1 MSTITDKYG
10 SFKKRIQSK
19 HAELLPNAS
28 YTIWDGLFSPEKY
41 ANSLFRVLV
50 MNREPYDIDKD
61 SYDLVDTIQNDIK
74 NGNPFWVNQN
84 TLKNNLRDMLAVTS
98 FLSDVNINAIDD
110 ATIENRIKE
119 YHESDDAFN
128 QALSRIGYINIKKS
142 NGRKKSNSKDLRENA
157 MLIWDVLQSQISFF
171 NPSLIIGGNIVDKI
185 LNHKASQ
192 INWGENLY
200 TESKYIKVFTLKIG
214 AKTFPFIDS
223 YHLSATC
230 YGKKGNR
237 KPMSEYYK
245 EMILALRNVENNNP
259 GYWATRRNLSVFED

>member
-10 SFKKRIQSK
+10 SFKKGIQSK

-98 FLSDVNINAIDD
+98 FLSDDNINAIDD

-128 QALSRIGYINIKKS
+128 QALLRMGYINIKKS
-142 NGRKKSNSKDLRENA
+142 NGQKKSNPKDLREHA
-157 MLIWDVLQSQISFF
+157 ILTWDVTQSQISFF

-185 LNHKASQ
+185 LGHKDMH

-200 TESKYIKVFTLKIG
+200 TESKYIKIFTLKIG

-223 YHLSATC
+223 YHLSANS
-230 YGKKGNR
+230 YGEKGNR

-245 EMILALRNVENNNP
+245 ELILALRNVENNNP